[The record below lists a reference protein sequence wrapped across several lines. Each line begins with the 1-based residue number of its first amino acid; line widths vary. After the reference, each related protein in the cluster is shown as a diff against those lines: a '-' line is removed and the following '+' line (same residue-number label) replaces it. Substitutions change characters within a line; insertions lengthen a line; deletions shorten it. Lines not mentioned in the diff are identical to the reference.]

1 MNNSVLVQIVG
12 AKVACAEGMK
22 DTWREVS
29 IWAAGQL
36 RAHFGDAVQLKYY
49 DLFDADCPPMPVN
62 AQLPLV
68 MVDSEVITSGM
79 KISMPVIRRKVETRL
94 EKETVPVQVE

>member
-12 AKVACAEGMK
+12 AKVACIEGVK

-29 IWAAGQL
+29 TWVAGQL
-36 RAHFGDAVQLKYY
+36 KAHFGDAVQVKYY
-49 DLFDADCPPMPVN
+49 DLFDVDCPPMPAN

-68 MVDSEVITSGM
+68 MIDNEVISRGV
-79 KISMPVIRRKVETRL
+79 KISMPLIRHKIESMI
-94 EKETVPVQVE
+94 EKQTA

>member
-12 AKVACAEGMK
+12 AQVACAEGMK

-36 RAHFGDAVQLKYY
+36 KAYFGDGVQVKYY
-49 DLFDADCPPMPVN
+49 DLFDADCPPMPSG

-68 MVDSEVITSGM
+68 LVNSEVAVNGG
-79 KISMPVIRRKVETRL
+79 KISISAIRRKIETL
-94 EKETVPVQVE
+94 FEKETV

>member
-12 AKVACAEGMK
+12 AQVACAEGRK

-36 RAHFGDAVQLKYY
+36 TAHFGDSVRVKYY
-49 DLFDADCPPMPVN
+49 DLFDADCPPIPKD

-68 MVDSEVITSGM
+68 LIEGEVISSGG
-79 KISMPVIRRKVETRL
+79 KISVPLLRKKVEAIT
-94 EKETVPVQVE
+94 EASVVEARR

>member
-12 AKVACAEGMK
+12 AQVACVDGMK

-29 IWAAGQL
+29 NWAARQL
-36 RAHFGDAVQLKYY
+36 KAHFGDAVQVKYY
-49 DLFDADCPPMPVN
+49 DLFDVDCPPMPAN

-68 MVDSEVITSGM
+68 MVESEVISSGV
-79 KISMPVIRRKVETRL
+79 KISIPIIRRKIESII
-94 EKETVPVQVE
+94 EKQTA

>member
-12 AKVACAEGMK
+12 AQVACAEGMK

-29 IWAAGQL
+29 IWAAEQL
-36 RAHFGDAVQLKYY
+36 KAHFGDGVQVKYY

-68 MVDSEVITSGM
+68 MVDSEVITSGV
-79 KISMPVIRRKVETRL
+79 KISMPVIRRKIESII
-94 EKETVPVQVE
+94 EKQTV